1 MTFTVEIVG
10 CRDDYALSRALLEAL
25 RMYLAKRT
33 EGAKT
38 MLNSTVSFDIP

>member
-25 RMYLAKRT
+25 RMCLAKRA
-33 EGAKT
+33 EGGKT
-38 MLNSTVSFDIP
+38 MLNSTVSFDLP